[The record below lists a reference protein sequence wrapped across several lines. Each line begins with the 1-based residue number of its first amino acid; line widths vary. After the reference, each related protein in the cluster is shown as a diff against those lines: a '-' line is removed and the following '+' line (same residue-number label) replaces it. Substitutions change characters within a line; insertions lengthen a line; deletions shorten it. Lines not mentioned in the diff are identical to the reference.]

1 MNFDVRKV
9 DDDVIHVILKDGG
22 GTFGG
27 LMLTKNDAI
36 DLYFKLRKV
45 VDEPAE
51 PNNSDKLD
59 EILKRLDK
67 LEQKVDEDDG
77 WSISYGSNPPI
88 NLTDFLTMS
97 ESDRTTITTMTNV

>member
-1 MNFDVRKV
+1 MESGISFSFNGDLFPK
-9 DDDVIHVILKDGG
+9 K
-22 GTFGG
+22 
-27 LMLTKNDAI
+27 DAI

-51 PNNSDKLD
+51 PNNNDKLD

-67 LEQKVDEDDG
+67 LEQRIDNDG
-77 WSISYGSNPPI
+77 SLSISYGPNPPI

-97 ESDRTTITTMTNV
+97 ESDRTTITTMTNGWH